1 MSIKQKLLSF
11 FLFCFC
17 FLFNLHPVF
26 AQQLTSSTPPKPE
39 FMKAQVVQILG
50 VKKNPYSDY
59 HSTIQ
64 TLDVTVLDGASAGQT
79 IQVDYD
85 SQNINDLALNVGDM
99 VILEKAANSSGQT
112 TYSIEDKYRLDSIS
126 FIAAAF
132 IIVVVLIAGWK
143 GLTSFIGLGLS
154 LLVIFSYIVPQIL
167 AGADP
172 LTVCLIGSIII
183 LLLTTYIAHGFSK
196 QTTIALCST
205 LLALLVT
212 FLLSLLVVQISRITG
227 YADEN
232 DIAIHF
238 GTQHLINVK
247 GLLLGGII
255 IGTLGALNDITTT
268 QAAAIFEFAKTDK
281 QLTVKHLFKKGLTV
295 GREHIASLINTLVLA
310 YAGSSLTI
318 FIFLFYNASYYPL
331 WVILNS
337 ETLSEEIIR
346 TIVGTTGLLCVVPI
360 VTFLS
365 SYFAE
370 RASKSV

>member
-1 MSIKQKLLSF
+1 MSVKQKLLFF
-11 FLFCFC
+11 FLFCIC
-17 FLFNLHPVF
+17 FLFTAHPVL
-26 AQQLTSSTPPKPE
+26 AQQIPSATAKPE

-64 TLDVTVLDGASAGQT
+64 ALDVTILDGASAGQT
-79 IQVDYD
+79 VQVNYD
-85 SQNINDLALNVGDM
+85 SQNISDLALNVGDTI
-99 VILEKAANSSGQT
+99 ILEKAVNASGNT

-132 IIVVVLIAGWK
+132 IILVILIAGWK
-143 GLTSFIGLGLS
+143 GFASFIGLGLS

-172 LTVCLIGSIII
+172 LTICLIGSIII

-196 QTTIALCST
+196 QTTIALCAT
-205 LLALLVT
+205 LLALFIT
-212 FLLSLLVVQISRITG
+212 FLLSLLIAQISQITG

-247 GLLLGGII
+247 GLLLGSII

-281 QLTVKHLFKKGLTV
+281 QLTAKHLFKKGFAV

-310 YAGSSLTI
+310 YAGSALTV
-318 FIFLFYNASYYPL
+318 FLFLFYNSSYYPL
-331 WVILNS
+331 WVILNG
-337 ETLSEEIIR
+337 ETLNEEVIR
-346 TIVGTTGLLCVVPI
+346 TIVGTAGLLCVVPI
-360 VTFLS
+360 VTFLA
-365 SYFAE
+365 SYFATKPH
-370 RASKSV
+370 KSV